1 VKLHEFQAK
10 QLLQDAGI
18 PIPKGGVA
26 YSPEEAA
33 AVATSL
39 GGKVVVKAQ
48 VHVGGRGKAGGIK
61 RAENPHEAREHAAS
75 LIGRELKG
83 LRVEKVLVEQAAN
96 IARELYLGVT
106 LDRAKR
112 RPVVMLSTVGGID
125 IEEVA
130 TESPEK
136 IARGWPDPLLG
147 LQPFEARGLAF
158 AAGVQAEQRE
168 AVVDVLRRLYLVF
181 AAKDCTLAEI
191 NPLFVVSDGTVV
203 AGDAKIDVDDNA
215 LYRQPVLAA
224 MKEVSALDANE
235 EKARE
240 IGFSYV
246 RLDGDVGIIGNGAGL
261 VMATLDAVKL
271 AGGDAANFLDVGG
284 GAKEEVVKAALE
296 IVLSDDRV
304 RSVLINIFGGITR
317 GDEVAKGILDVLAEM
332 RPRVPLVV
340 RLSGTR
346 AAEGRAL
353 LEGKPLTSRA
363 TMDEAAAEAVRL
375 AKAAPVGS
383 ARRSA

>member
-1 VKLHEFQAK
+1 MKLHEFQAK
-10 QLLQDAGI
+10 QLLADAGI
-18 PIPKGGVA
+18 PVPRGGVA

-48 VHVGGRGKAGGIK
+48 VQVGGRGKAGGIK
-61 RAENPHEAREHAAS
+61 VAKNAAEARTHAGA
-75 LIGRELKG
+75 LLGHELKG
-83 LRVEKVLVEQAAN
+83 LRVEKVLVEEAAS

-106 LDRAKR
+106 LDRARR

-130 TESPEK
+130 ASHPEA

-158 AAGVQAEQRE
+158 AAGVPAAQRD
-168 AVVDVLRRLYLVF
+168 AVVEVMRRLYAVF
-181 AAKDCTLAEI
+181 VAKDCTLAEI
-191 NPLFVVSDGTVV
+191 NPLFVVADGSVV
-203 AGDAKIDVDDNA
+203 AGDAKVDVDDNA
-215 LYRQPVLAA
+215 LFRQPVLAA
-224 MKEVSALDANE
+224 MKEITALDANE
-235 EKARE
+235 EKARA

-271 AGGDAANFLDVGG
+271 AGGEAANFLDVGG

-296 IVLSDDRV
+296 IVLSDERV

-332 RPRVPLVV
+332 KPRVPLVV

-353 LEGKPLTSRA
+353 LQGKPLVSRA

-375 AKAAPVGS
+375 TRGAAL
-383 ARRSA
+383 RL

>member
-10 QLLQDAGI
+10 QLLADAGI
-18 PIPKGGVA
+18 PIPGGGVA
-26 YSPEEAA
+26 YSAEEAG

-39 GGKVVVKAQ
+39 GGRVVVKAQ
-48 VHVGGRGKAGGIK
+48 VQVGGRGKAGGIK
-61 RAENPHEAREHAAS
+61 VAQNAREARDHAGS
-75 LIGRELKG
+75 LLGRDLKG
-83 LRVEKVLVEQAAN
+83 LRIDKVLVEQAVT

-106 LDRAKR
+106 LDRSKR

-130 TESPEK
+130 AATPEK

-158 AAGVQAEQRE
+158 AAGVPGEQRD
-168 AVVDVLRRLYLVF
+168 AVVDVMRRLYGVF
-181 AAKDCTLAEI
+181 AARDCVLAEI
-191 NPLFVVSDGTVV
+191 NPLFVLADGAVV

-224 MKEVSALDANE
+224 MKEITTLDANE
-235 EKARE
+235 ERARE
-240 IGFSYV
+240 LGFSYV
-246 RLDGDVGIIGNGAGL
+246 RLDGNVGIIGNGAGL
-261 VMATLDAVKL
+261 VMGTLDAVKL
-271 AGGDAANFLDVGG
+271 AGGEAANFLDVGG

-296 IVLSDDRV
+296 IVLSDERV

-317 GDEVAKGILDVLAEM
+317 GDEVAKGILAVLAEM
-332 RPRVPLVV
+332 KPRVPLVV

-353 LEGKPLTSRA
+353 LEGTPLISRA

-375 AKAAPVGS
+375 AKSEPVGT
-383 ARRSA
+383 R

>member
-1 VKLHEFQAK
+1 MKLHEFQAK
-10 QLLQDAGI
+10 QLLADAGI
-18 PIPKGGVA
+18 PVPRGGVA

-48 VHVGGRGKAGGIK
+48 VQVGGRGKAGGIK
-61 RAENPHEAREHAAS
+61 VAKNAAEARTQAGALLGH
-75 LIGRELKG
+75 ELKG
-83 LRVEKVLVEQAAN
+83 LRVEKVLVEEAAS

-106 LDRAKR
+106 LDRARR

-130 TESPEK
+130 ASHPEA

-158 AAGVQAEQRE
+158 AAGVPAAQRD
-168 AVVDVLRRLYLVF
+168 AVVEVMRRLYAVF
-181 AAKDCTLAEI
+181 VAKDCTLAEI
-191 NPLFVVSDGTVV
+191 NPLFVVADGSLV
-203 AGDAKIDVDDNA
+203 AGDAKVDVDDNA
-215 LYRQPVLAA
+215 LFRQPVLAA
-224 MKEVSALDANE
+224 MKEITALDANE
-235 EKARE
+235 EKARA

-271 AGGDAANFLDVGG
+271 AGGEAANFLDVGG

-296 IVLSDDRV
+296 IVLSDERV

-332 RPRVPLVV
+332 KPRVPLVV

-353 LEGKPLTSRA
+353 LQGKPLVSRA

-375 AKAAPVGS
+375 TRGAAL
-383 ARRSA
+383 RL

>member
-1 VKLHEFQAK
+1 MKLHEFQAK
-10 QLLQDAGI
+10 QILADAGI
-18 PIPKGGVA
+18 PVPRGGVA
-26 YSPEEAA
+26 YSAEEAA

-39 GGKVVVKAQ
+39 GGRVVVKAQ
-48 VHVGGRGKAGGIK
+48 VQVGGRGKAGGI
-61 RAENPHEAREHAAS
+61 RIAQHPREAREHAAA
-75 LIGRELKG
+75 LLGHDLKG
-83 LRVEKVLVEQAAN
+83 LAVEKVLVEEAAS

-106 LDRAKR
+106 LDRGRR
-112 RPVVMLSTVGGID
+112 RPVVMLSTVGGVD

-130 TESPEK
+130 ASTPER

-158 AAGVQAEQRE
+158 AAGVPAEQRE
-168 AVVDVLRRLYLVF
+168 AVVDVLRRLYGVF
-181 AAKDCTLAEI
+181 ASKDCTLAEI
-191 NPLFVVSDGTVV
+191 NPLFVVSDDSVL
-203 AGDAKIDVDDNA
+203 AGDAKIELDDNA
-215 LYRQPVLAA
+215 LFRQPVLAA
-224 MKEVSALDANE
+224 MKEVTALDANE

-261 VMATLDAVKL
+261 VMGTLDAVNL
-271 AGGDAANFLDVGG
+271 AGGEAANFLDVGG

-317 GDEVAKGILDVLAEM
+317 GDEVAKGILAVLAEM
-332 RPRVPLVV
+332 KPRVPLVV

-346 AAEGRAL
+346 AAQGRAL
-353 LEGKPLTSRA
+353 LEGKPLISRA

-375 AKAAPVGS
+375 AKSAPVGS
-383 ARRSA
+383 RSA

>member
-1 VKLHEFQAK
+1 MKLHEFQAK
-10 QLLQDAGI
+10 QLLADAGI
-18 PIPKGGVA
+18 PVPRGGVA

-48 VHVGGRGKAGGIK
+48 VQVGGRGKAGGIK
-61 RAENPHEAREHAAS
+61 VAKNAAEARTQAGALLGH
-75 LIGRELKG
+75 ELKG
-83 LRVEKVLVEQAAN
+83 LRVEKVLVEEAAS

-106 LDRAKR
+106 LDRARR

-130 TESPEK
+130 ASHPEA

-158 AAGVQAEQRE
+158 AAGVPAAQRD
-168 AVVDVLRRLYLVF
+168 AVVEVMRRLYAVF
-181 AAKDCTLAEI
+181 VAKDCTLAEI
-191 NPLFVVSDGTVV
+191 NPLFVVADGSVV
-203 AGDAKIDVDDNA
+203 AGDAKVDVDDNA
-215 LYRQPVLAA
+215 LFRQPVLAA
-224 MKEVSALDANE
+224 MKEITALDANE
-235 EKARE
+235 EKARA

-271 AGGDAANFLDVGG
+271 AGGEAANFLDVGG

-296 IVLSDDRV
+296 IVLSDERV

-332 RPRVPLVV
+332 KPRVPLVV

-353 LEGKPLTSRA
+353 LQGKPLVSRA

-375 AKAAPVGS
+375 TRGAAL
-383 ARRSA
+383 RL